1 MDRLDSYREIVRTVL
16 GSYIDITYANVDLK
30 NRQVFDQE
38 TDRYIILSEGWQQKQ
53 HLHSCL
59 IHVEIINNKVWIQL
73 DNTEDGIAEE
83 LISAGIPKSDIVL
96 GFHEPEIRQYTG
108 FAVV

>member
-1 MDRLDSYREIVRTVL
+1 MTTKDSYRKIICGIL
-16 GSYIDITYANVDLK
+16 KSYLDITYANVNLK
-30 NRQVFDQE
+30 NRQIFDRE
-38 TDRYIILSEGWQQKQ
+38 TDRYIILSEGWQKQ
-53 HLHSCL
+53 HHLHSCL

-83 LISAGIPKSDIVL
+83 LISAGIPKADIVL
-96 GFHEPEIRQYTG
+96 GFHESEIRQYTG

>member
-1 MDRLDSYREIVRTVL
+1 MTTKDSYREIICRVL
-16 GSYIDITYANVDLK
+16 RSYLDITYANIDLK
-30 NRQVFDQE
+30 NRQIFDLK
-38 TDRYIILSEGWQQKQ
+38 TDRYIILSEGWQQQ

-59 IHVEIINNKVWIQL
+59 IHVEIINNKIWIQL

>member
-1 MDRLDSYREIVRTVL
+1 MDRLDSYREIICRVL
-16 GSYIDITYANVDLK
+16 RSYLDITYANIDLK
-30 NRQVFDQE
+30 NRQIFDRE
-38 TDRYIILSEGWQQKQ
+38 TDRYIILSEGWQKQ
-53 HLHSCL
+53 HHLHSCL

-83 LISAGIPKSDIVL
+83 LITAGIPKSDIVL

-108 FAVV
+108 FAIV

>member
-1 MDRLDSYREIVRTVL
+1 MTTKDSYREIICRVL
-16 GSYIDITYANVDLK
+16 RSYLDITYANIDLK
-30 NRQVFDQE
+30 NRQIFDLK
-38 TDRYIILSEGWQQKQ
+38 TDRYIILSEGWQQQ
-53 HLHSCL
+53 HHLHSCL
-59 IHVEIINNKVWIQL
+59 IHVEIINNKIWIQL

-96 GFHEPEIRQYTG
+96 GFHELEIRQYTG

>member
-1 MDRLDSYREIVRTVL
+1 MDRLDSYREIIRAVL
-16 GSYIDITYANVDLK
+16 GSYVDITYANIDLK
-30 NRQVFDQE
+30 NRQIFDRE
-38 TDRYIILSEGWQQKQ
+38 TDRYIILSEGWQKQ
-53 HLHSCL
+53 HHLHSCL

>member
-1 MDRLDSYREIVRTVL
+1 MDRLDSYREIIRAVL
-16 GSYIDITYANVDLK
+16 ESYVNITYANIDLK
-30 NRQVFDQE
+30 NRQIFDRE
-38 TDRYIILSEGWQQKQ
+38 TDRYIILSEGWQKQ
-53 HLHSCL
+53 HHLHSCL

-83 LISAGIPKSDIVL
+83 LINAGIPKLDIVL

-108 FAVV
+108 FAIV